1 MYRLDSTDY
10 PQHHKHYRFNC
21 AGSFES
27 LASHLTNIMYHRYPP
42 NRHEAVEW
50 VTNCITA
57 READENRPGGIDL
70 PHLSVLYMLYNLRE
84 AIIKIPLGMRA
95 TIKFINQR
103 RNYRFWVQLEDGR
116 RATANK
122 NGVWYNEDSF
132 GGRKST
138 RKNRKTNRKTYR
150 ILPRV
155 EGS

>member
-1 MYRLDSTDY
+1 MYRLDSTNY
-10 PQHHKHYRFNC
+10 PQHHKHNRFNC

-27 LASHLTNIMYHRYPP
+27 LASHLTDIMYHRYPP

-103 RNYRFWVQLEDGR
+103 GNYRFRIQLEDG
-116 RATANK
+116 TSSTSN
-122 NGVWYNEDSF
+122 NWGVWYNEQSW

-138 RKNRKTNRKTYR
+138 RKNRKRKRKTYR